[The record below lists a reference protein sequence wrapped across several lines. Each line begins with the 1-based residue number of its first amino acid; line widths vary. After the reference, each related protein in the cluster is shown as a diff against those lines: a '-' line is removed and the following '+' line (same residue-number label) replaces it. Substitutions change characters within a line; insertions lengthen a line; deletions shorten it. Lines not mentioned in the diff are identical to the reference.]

1 MDYGWVF
8 GALLTDL
15 SQAFDC
21 ILRDLF
27 IAKMEAYGF
36 QIDALN
42 LFYDYLNR
50 ERET

>member
-27 IAKMEAYGF
+27 IAKMEPYGF

-42 LFYDYLNR
+42 LFYDYLYR